1 MDCREF
7 QEKTDLEIRCG
18 SIEMPSEL
26 RHHMQACDSCT
37 AYFGELSRLKELL
50 DEQKFEVLP
59 GELDDITFEK
69 IAQLERPQPKKSAV
83 FSGFRRWA
91 WASAAVVAIIV
102 TLALIPQFSDW
113 VAGIYQQDE
122 SSGVAEII
130 DEYAMIESY
139 DDLALVVVSLLED
152 DTDFDR
158 AAEEMMSD
166 MHYDDMI
173 DDLTDDELKALYDR
187 IETIKGSAG

>member
-1 MDCREF
+1 
-7 QEKTDLEIRCG
+7 
-18 SIEMPSEL
+18 
-26 RHHMQACDSCT
+26 MQACDSCNV
-37 AYFGELSRLKELL
+37 YFGELSRLKESL

-69 IAQLERPQPKKSAV
+69 ITQQERPQPKKSTV

-91 WASAAVVAIIV
+91 WVPAAVVAIIV
-102 TLALIPQFSDW
+102 ILAVIPQFSDW
-113 VAGIYQQDE
+113 VATIYQQDE
-122 SSGVAEII
+122 SSGIAEII

-158 AAEEMMSD
+158 AAEEMMTD
-166 MHYDDMI
+166 MHYDDLI